1 MLPPRAFYG
10 QLDSNPDSDSRKN
23 GASFNWNHH
32 PIGRGWIRIQL
43 DSGCLDSDLDLRCLY
58 SHITDS
64 DVSFYLQEFGEVMKD
79 CRLAPSAGIDTETLG
94 ETDQKPID
102 RGWFCFV
109 ILFTVE
115 K

>member
-1 MLPPRAFYG
+1 MT
-10 QLDSNPDSDSRKN
+10 
-23 GASFNWNHH
+23 NHN
-32 PIGRGWIRIQL
+32 PIGRGWIHIQL
-43 DSGCLDSDLDLRCLY
+43 DSRCLALDSDSDSDSRCLD

-64 DVSFYLQEFGEVMKD
+64 NLSFYLQEFGEVMKD

-109 ILFTVE
+109 IFFTVE